1 LNQAKL
7 ELQFAHQRTVSMSF
21 ETLDEANSAF
31 KSLEDR
37 LNSLETEN
45 AKLKA
50 TKEGL
55 QGDLKKRK
63 QIATFLKVAGI
74 ELTPEMSDEEIAE
87 RVLALKAAGAG
98 EGDEEEGGAQ
108 SSSSQAG
115 QQQPQGGQQQPP
127 AQQGYAVPSDAVDTV
142 VKAEMASLKRRLEEQ
157 NKRILQAEQ
166 ERDRERESRRATLL
180 EQKVMDELAR
190 ADCRK
195 PAHLF
200 KLKRED
206 FRLLEDEETVVY
218 GPQDDPA
225 SLKDA
230 VSKLRE
236 DEDYS
241 IYFNGSGATGSGMA
255 PSRAPS
261 YTSANNPFA
270 VGSVNAT
277 LVAQMLNSGQK
288 EKASRLFREARA
300 AGKLDPRMA
309 SAMSEA
315 LG

>member
-1 LNQAKL
+1 MA
-7 ELQFAHQRTVSMSF
+7 F

-37 LNSLETEN
+37 LNALETEN
-45 AKLKA
+45 TKLKA

-74 ELTPEMSDEEIAE
+74 ELTPDMSDEEIAE
-87 RVLALKAAGAG
+87 KVLALKAANASEEGEEG
-98 EGDEEEGGAQ
+98 EGGGPGGGQ
-108 SSSSQAG
+108 QPQNG
-115 QQQPQGGQQQPP
+115 QQQPQGVQQQPQG
-127 AQQGYAVPSDAVDTV
+127 QQGYTNPSDAVDTV

-157 NKRILQAEQ
+157 NKRIIQAEQ

-190 ADCRK
+190 VDCRK
-195 PAHLF
+195 PGHLF

-218 GPQDDPA
+218 GPQDDPV

-236 DEDYS
+236 DDDYS

-255 PSRAPS
+255 PSRTPA
-261 YTSANNPFA
+261 YASANNPFA

-277 LVAQMLNSGQK
+277 LVAEMVNAGHK
-288 EKASRLFREARA
+288 EKAGRLFREARA
-300 AGKLDPRMA
+300 AGKLDPTLAR
-309 SAMSEA
+309 AMGSMF
-315 LG
+315 G

>member
-1 LNQAKL
+1 MA
-7 ELQFAHQRTVSMSF
+7 F

-31 KSLEDR
+31 KSLEER
-37 LNSLETEN
+37 LNALETEN
-45 AKLKA
+45 TKLKA
-50 TKEGL
+50 SKEGL

-74 ELTPEMSDEEIAE
+74 ELTPDMSDEEIAE
-87 RVLALKAAGAG
+87 KVLALKAANGSEDGEEGEGGGAG
-98 EGDEEEGGAQ
+98 GSQ
-108 SSSSQAG
+108 SQNG
-115 QQQPQGGQQQPP
+115 QQQPQGGQQQPQG
-127 AQQGYAVPSDAVDTV
+127 QQGYTNPSDAVDMV

-157 NKRILQAEQ
+157 NKRIIQAEQ

-190 ADCRK
+190 VDCRK
-195 PAHLF
+195 PGHLF
-200 KLKRED
+200 KLKKED

-218 GPQDDPA
+218 GPQDDPV

-236 DEDYS
+236 DDDYS

-255 PSRAPS
+255 PSRTPA

-277 LVAQMLNSGQK
+277 LVAEMVNGGQK
-288 EKASRLFREARA
+288 EKAARLFREARA
-300 AGKLDPRMA
+300 AGKLDPTLAR
-309 SAMSEA
+309 AMGSMF
-315 LG
+315 G

>member
-1 LNQAKL
+1 MA
-7 ELQFAHQRTVSMSF
+7 F

-31 KSLEDR
+31 KSLEER
-37 LNSLETEN
+37 LNALETEN
-45 AKLKA
+45 TKLKA

-74 ELTPEMSDEEIAE
+74 ELTPDMSDEEIAE
-87 RVLALKAAGAG
+87 KVLALKAATASEEGEEGEGSGAG
-98 EGDEEEGGAQ
+98 GSQ
-108 SSSSQAG
+108 SQNG
-115 QQQPQGGQQQPP
+115 QQQPQGGQQQPQG
-127 AQQGYAVPSDAVDTV
+127 QQVYTNPSDAVDTV

-157 NKRILQAEQ
+157 NKRIIQAEQ

-190 ADCRK
+190 VDCRK
-195 PAHLF
+195 PGHLF

-218 GPQDDPA
+218 GPQDDPV

-236 DEDYS
+236 DDDYS

-255 PSRAPS
+255 PSRAPA

-277 LVAQMLNSGQK
+277 LVAEMINSGQK
-288 EKASRLFREARA
+288 EKAARLYREARA
-300 AGKLDPRMA
+300 AGKLDPTVGR
-309 SAMSEA
+309 AMSGV

>member
-1 LNQAKL
+1 
-7 ELQFAHQRTVSMSF
+7 MSF

-31 KSLEDR
+31 KALEER

-45 AKLKA
+45 TKLKA
-50 TKEGL
+50 SKEGL

-63 QIATFLKVAGI
+63 HIATFLKIAGI
-74 ELTPEMSDEEIAE
+74 ELTPDMSEEEMAE
-87 RVLALKAAGAG
+87 RVLSLRSGGGEDLDGEDGDGDGASSSTAAQGSRQQPSQ
-98 EGDEEEGGAQ
+98 GAQ
-108 SSSSQAG
+108 
-115 QQQPQGGQQQPP
+115 QQSPQGSQP
-127 AQQGYAVPSDAVDTV
+127 AHGGSPSDAVEV
-142 VKAEMASLKRRLEEQ
+142 NLMKAELTSLKRKLDEQ
-157 NKRILQAEQ
+157 KKRMEQTEQ
-166 ERDRERESRRATLL
+166 ERDRERERRRATLL
-180 EQKVMDELAR
+180 EQRVLGELVN

-195 PAHLF
+195 PTHLF
-200 KLKRED
+200 KLKKDD

-218 GPQDDPA
+218 GPEDDPV

-236 DEDYS
+236 DDDYA

-277 LVAQMLNSGQK
+277 LIAEMLNSGQK
-288 EKASRLFREARA
+288 EKAGRLMREARA
-300 AGKLDPRMA
+300 AGKLDPTIA
-309 SAMSEA
+309 KAMSSM

>member
-1 LNQAKL
+1 MA
-7 ELQFAHQRTVSMSF
+7 F

-31 KSLEDR
+31 KSLEER
-37 LNSLETEN
+37 LNALETEN
-45 AKLKA
+45 TKLKA

-74 ELTPEMSDEEIAE
+74 ELTPDMSDEEIAE
-87 RVLALKAAGAG
+87 KVLALKAANASEEGEEGEGGGAG
-98 EGDEEEGGAQ
+98 GSQ
-108 SSSSQAG
+108 SQNG
-115 QQQPQGGQQQPP
+115 QQQPQGGQQQPQG
-127 AQQGYAVPSDAVDTV
+127 QQVYTNPSDAVDTV

-157 NKRILQAEQ
+157 NKRIIQAEQ

-190 ADCRK
+190 VDCRK
-195 PAHLF
+195 PGHLF

-218 GPQDDPA
+218 GPQDDPV

-236 DEDYS
+236 DDDYS

-255 PSRAPS
+255 PSRAPA

-277 LVAQMLNSGQK
+277 LVAEMINSGQK
-288 EKASRLFREARA
+288 EKAARLYREARA
-300 AGKLDPRMA
+300 AGKLDPTVGR
-309 SAMSEA
+309 AMSGV

>member
-1 LNQAKL
+1 
-7 ELQFAHQRTVSMSF
+7 
-21 ETLDEANSAF
+21 
-31 KSLEDR
+31 
-37 LNSLETEN
+37 
-45 AKLKA
+45 
-50 TKEGL
+50 
-55 QGDLKKRK
+55 
-63 QIATFLKVAGI
+63 
-74 ELTPEMSDEEIAE
+74 
-87 RVLALKAAGAG
+87 
-98 EGDEEEGGAQ
+98 
-108 SSSSQAG
+108 
-115 QQQPQGGQQQPP
+115 
-127 AQQGYAVPSDAVDTV
+127 VDTV

-157 NKRILQAEQ
+157 NKRIIQAEQ

-190 ADCRK
+190 VDCRK
-195 PAHLF
+195 PGHLF

-218 GPQDDPA
+218 GPQDDPV

-236 DEDYS
+236 DDDYS

-255 PSRAPS
+255 PSRAPA

-277 LVAQMLNSGQK
+277 LVAEMINSGQK
-288 EKASRLFREARA
+288 EKAARLYREARA
-300 AGKLDPRMA
+300 AGKLDPTVGR
-309 SAMSEA
+309 AMSGV

>member
-1 LNQAKL
+1 MA
-7 ELQFAHQRTVSMSF
+7 F
-21 ETLDEANSAF
+21 ETLDEANNAF
-31 KSLEDR
+31 KSLEER
-37 LNSLETEN
+37 LNALEAEN
-45 AKLKA
+45 TKLKA

-63 QIATFLKVAGI
+63 QVATFLRVAGI
-74 ELTPEMSDEEIAE
+74 ELTPDMSDEDIAE
-87 RVLALKAAGAG
+87 KVLALKAANASDEDE
-98 EGDEEEGGAQ
+98 EGEEGGLGGTQ
-108 SSSSQAG
+108 PQGG
-115 QQQPQGGQQQPP
+115 QRQPQGGQQQPQKG
-127 AQQGYAVPSDAVDTV
+127 QQQPQGQQSYTNPSDAVDTV
-142 VKAEMASLKRRLEEQ
+142 VKAEMASLKRRLEETNQ
-157 NKRILQAEQ
+157 RVIQAEQ

-190 ADCRK
+190 VDCRK
-195 PAHLF
+195 PGHLF

-218 GPQDDPA
+218 GPQDDPV

-236 DEDYS
+236 DDDYS

-255 PSRAPS
+255 PSRVPS
-261 YTSANNPFA
+261 FTSTNNPFA

-277 LVAQMLNSGQK
+277 LVAEMINSGQK
-288 EKASRLFREARA
+288 EKAARLYREARA
-300 AGKLDPRMA
+300 AGKLDPTVGR
-309 SAMSEA
+309 AMSSI

>member
-1 LNQAKL
+1 MA
-7 ELQFAHQRTVSMSF
+7 F

-31 KSLEDR
+31 KSLEER
-37 LNSLETEN
+37 LNALETEN
-45 AKLKA
+45 TKLKA
-50 TKEGL
+50 SKEGL

-74 ELTPEMSDEEIAE
+74 ELTPDMSDEEIAE
-87 RVLALKAAGAG
+87 KVLALKAANASEDG
-98 EGDEEEGGAQ
+98 EDGESGGPGGGQPQ
-108 SSSSQAG
+108 SG
-115 QQQPQGGQQQPP
+115 QQQPQGVQQQPQG
-127 AQQGYAVPSDAVDTV
+127 QQVYANPSDAVDTV

-157 NKRILQAEQ
+157 NKRIAQAEQ
-166 ERDRERESRRATLL
+166 ERDRERASRRATLL

-190 ADCRK
+190 VDCRK
-195 PAHLF
+195 PGHLF
-200 KLKRED
+200 KLKKED

-218 GPQDDPA
+218 GPQDDPV

-236 DEDYS
+236 DDDYS

-255 PSRAPS
+255 PSRTPS

-277 LVAQMLNSGQK
+277 LVAEMVNGGHK
-288 EKASRLFREARA
+288 EKAARLFREARA
-300 AGKLDPRMA
+300 AGKLDPTLGR
-309 SAMSEA
+309 AMGGM